1 MNGSLVL
8 VQFHAFQIESKS
20 AILTQNDQND
30 RSSWSGIL
38 STGMDTFIPNL
49 CVDNFVWC
57 ATWFSNRCCQPGT
70 SLSDFLTLEKCL
82 FSEFAILSSCYFKES
97 NVLPAWNTL
106 TSNRC
111 WSWPNQLEE
120 TVPFPSSQYR
130 KAHLKRLN
138 CHLFWYLT
146 MSVLCSFMTEAV
158 R

>member
-8 VQFHAFQIESKS
+8 VLFHAFQIESKS

-30 RSSWSGIL
+30 RSSGSGIL
-38 STGMDTFIPNL
+38 STGIDTFIPNL
-49 CVDNFVWC
+49 CVDNLFGVPLGFLT
-57 ATWFSNRCCQPGT
+57 AAVNQE
-70 SLSDFLTLEKCL
+70 LLFLTLEKCL

-111 WSWPNQLEE
+111 WSWPNQHEE